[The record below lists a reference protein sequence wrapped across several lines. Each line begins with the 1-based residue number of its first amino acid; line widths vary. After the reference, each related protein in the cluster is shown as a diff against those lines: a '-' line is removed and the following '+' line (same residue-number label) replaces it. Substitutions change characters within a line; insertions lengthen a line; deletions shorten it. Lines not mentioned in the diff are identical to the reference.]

1 MATDPAPTTAKWQ
14 WKLLKYTVV
23 LVVLAAVAF
32 QIRQRWIEAGQQQ
45 AQPQLSE
52 VRPAWLV
59 AAGLF
64 YLVGWLPAGL
74 WWRQVMQATGQQPPW
89 RESLRAYYIAHLGKY
104 VPGKA
109 MVLVLRA
116 ALVRRS
122 GISAGCAVAA
132 AIYENFFT
140 MAVGA
145 LLAGC
150 LMAATLEAR
159 PVWFIL
165 AAVVFVGTG
174 LPALPAVF
182 NRVAR
187 RLSAILRRGE
197 AVQIRE
203 LGRREALLGMTEL
216 SAGWVLSGLSLGA
229 TLHATSGADT
239 ATMLDPGNWA
249 LWTAAVALAISTG
262 FAAVWF
268 PGGLGVR
275 EGVLVEMLTPS
286 IGPRA
291 AVVTALTWRLVTVL
305 AEVAAAGAFYLLRG
319 RDQAADRHDA

>member
-1 MATDPAPTTAKWQ
+1 MSSIPRSAGANWRWQ
-14 WKLLKYTVV
+14 LLKYAVV
-23 LVVLAAVAF
+23 LVVLAAVAW
-32 QIRQRWIEAGQQQ
+32 QIRRRWVEAGEQ
-45 AQPQLSE
+45 AEAAVHE

-64 YLVGWLPAGL
+64 YLFGWLPAGI
-74 WWRQVMQATGQQPPW
+74 WWQQVMRATGQHPPW
-89 RESLRAYYIAHLGKY
+89 WASLRAYYVAHLGKY

-140 MAVGA
+140 MALGA
-145 LLAGC
+145 ALAGG
-150 LMAATLEAR
+150 LMLVTLQPR
-159 PVWFIL
+159 PAWVVL
-165 AAVVFVGTG
+165 AALVFVGTG

-197 AVQIRE
+197 AVQIR
-203 LGRREALLGMTEL
+203 RLGMRDALVGMVEL
-216 SAGWVLSGLSLGA
+216 SAGWMLSGLSLGA
-229 TLHATSGADT
+229 TLHAVGGADG
-239 ATMLDPGNWA
+239 AALVDPGNWS
-249 LWTAAVALAISTG
+249 LWTAAVALAIATG

-275 EGVLVEMLTPS
+275 EGILVEVLTPS
-286 IGPRA
+286 VGPGPA
-291 AVVTALTWRLVTVL
+291 LVATLTWRLVTVL
-305 AEVAAAGAFYLLRG
+305 AEAAAAGVFYLLG
-319 RDQAADRHDA
+319 DRHEAAGS